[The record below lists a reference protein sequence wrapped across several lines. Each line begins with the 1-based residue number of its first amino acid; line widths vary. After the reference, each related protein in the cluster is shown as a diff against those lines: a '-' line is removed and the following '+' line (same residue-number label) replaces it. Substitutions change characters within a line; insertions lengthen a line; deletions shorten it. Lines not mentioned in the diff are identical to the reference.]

1 VDQPGEITVLLRQ
14 WSDGK
19 QDALVPLF
27 ELIYPKLRQMAGS
40 LFRDERPGHVLQ
52 PTGVVNEFYLK
63 FVRQQKLQ
71 FDDREHFFS
80 LAARLMRRILVDYAR
95 QRQSI
100 KRDGGTPVVLK
111 EDSAWT
117 DQAPGAELVD
127 IDRALEELRKID
139 GRKCRIIDLRF
150 FLGFTAEETAEIMGS
165 SKATIDRE
173 LRFAR
178 GWIQDRLERP

>member
-14 WSDGK
+14 WSGGK
-19 QDALVPLF
+19 QDALIPLF

-40 LFRDERPGHVLQ
+40 LFRDESPGHVLQ

-63 FVRQQKLQ
+63 FVRQQNLH
-71 FDDREHFFS
+71 FEDREHFFS

-95 QRQSI
+95 QRLSA
-100 KRDGGTPVVLK
+100 KRDGGIAVTLR
-111 EDSAWT
+111 EESAWT
-117 DQAPGAELVD
+117 EAPGAELVD
-127 IDRALEELRKID
+127 IDRALEELQKID
-139 GRKCRIIDLRF
+139 ARKCRIIDMRF

-165 SKATIDRE
+165 SKATVDRE

-178 GWIQDRLERP
+178 GWIQDWLERT